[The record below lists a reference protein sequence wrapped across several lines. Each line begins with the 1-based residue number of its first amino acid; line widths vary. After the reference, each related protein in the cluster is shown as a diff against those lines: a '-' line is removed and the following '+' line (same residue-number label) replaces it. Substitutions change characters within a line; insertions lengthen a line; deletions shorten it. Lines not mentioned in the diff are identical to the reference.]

1 MGGVTMSP
9 SASLVWAALSG
20 RTDDN
25 GFAWYSVKDL
35 CRWTG
40 KSRRSVQYGL
50 TELRKAGYV
59 GFAEQVNPGVFRR
72 PVKVSV
78 DSFVEGGDV

>member
-1 MGGVTMSP
+1 MGAAAV
-9 SASLVWAALSG
+9 LVWAALSSHA
-20 RTDDN
+20 DDN
-25 GFAWYSVKDL
+25 GYAWYSVKDL

-40 KSRRSVQYGL
+40 RSRRSVQYGL

-59 GFAEQVNPGVFRR
+59 GFAEQVAPGVFRR

-78 DSFVEGGDV
+78 DPIVDVVPM